1 MDRRERRQREEEARA
16 SGRLPPGQA
25 LSEKWPVLSTT
36 RPPRFD
42 EATWRFT
49 VSGLV
54 ERPLSLSYA
63 ELLALPQIETTSDIH
78 CVTRWSRFDNRWEGV
93 AFRTIAGLVSPLP
106 EASFVL
112 FRCMVPYSTNLPLAA
127 CLEDGVLFA
136 HSHDGL
142 PLLPEHGWPLRL
154 VVPQLYFWKSAK
166 WVNQVELIA
175 KDQLGYWEK
184 IGYHNTGDPWKEQRR
199 SLNLGLRIPKR
210 FRDR

>member
-1 MDRRERRQREEEARA
+1 MDRRDRRQREVEAREA
-16 SGRLPPGQA
+16 GRLPPGQA
-25 LSEKWPVLSTT
+25 LTEKWPVLSTT

-42 EATWRFT
+42 LDSWRFT

-54 ERPLSLSYA
+54 ERPISLTYH
-63 ELLALPQIETTSDIH
+63 ELLDLPQIETTSDIH
-78 CVTRWSRFDNRWEGV
+78 CVTRWTKLDNAWEGIS
-93 AFRTIAGLVSPLP
+93 FRTIAEMVVPTP
-106 EASFVL
+106 EAAFVL
-112 FRCMVPYSTNLPLAA
+112 FRCMVPYSSNLPLEA
-127 CLEDGVLFA
+127 CLEEDVLFA

-166 WVNQVELIA
+166 WVNRVQFLD

-184 IGYHNTGDPWKEQRR
+184 TGYHNEGDPWKQQRR